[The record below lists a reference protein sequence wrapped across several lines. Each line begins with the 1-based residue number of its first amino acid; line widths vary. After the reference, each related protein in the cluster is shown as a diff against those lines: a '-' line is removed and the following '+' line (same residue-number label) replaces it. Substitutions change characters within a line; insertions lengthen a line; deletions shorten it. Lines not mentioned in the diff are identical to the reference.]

1 MIIVGIISLKMIN
14 VNAESATFYEAEYI
28 DNIYMSKYQYSNN
41 TIYYQKARFFRK
53 SDTQEAA
60 YCIEPFTFFNE
71 NSVYESTL
79 NPYNL
84 SQEQKTRIERIAHF
98 GYGYK
103 NHTDV
108 KWYAITQMMIWETA
122 DPNSGTFFFTDYLNG
137 NKIYPY
143 QDEMNEIN
151 YLVNTYDII
160 PSINNQTYNIVEGQD
175 FYKSSEEIMKFYSS
189 NDNRV
194 NLSYGDIKI
203 SNLSEGEY
211 DFSLYR
217 NDNNYNNPVI
227 FYQSYNSQ
235 NLLKT
240 GNLENKEASFKVIVK
255 KTEIN
260 VTKLDKDTQDTSP
273 QGEAILDGATINVLD
288 LKKNIIRT
296 IEIKDNIGKTT
307 NLPYGTYYLQEIE
320 AGEGYNINNDLYEV
334 NITTDNPK
342 PQINIYNKVIE
353 KKVTISKKY
362 GEDDNLNP
370 EKNIDFEIYDI
381 NNKLIKTVSTNDE
394 GIVSFN
400 LPYGKYKIVQKNS
413 TNGYKK
419 VDPFTITVDK
429 DDEETIELK
438 DYKIPVP
445 NTHTT
450 KRINIIYIIITLLLL

>member
-14 VNAESATFYEAEYI
+14 VSAESATFYEAEYI

-211 DFSLYR
+211 DFTLYR

>member
-71 NSVYESTL
+71 NSIYESTL

-211 DFSLYR
+211 DFTLYR

-320 AGEGYNINNDLYEV
+320 AGEGYNKNNDLYEV

>member
-71 NSVYESTL
+71 NNVYESTL

-211 DFSLYR
+211 DFTLYR

>member
-14 VNAESATFYEAEYI
+14 VSAESATFYEAEYI

-211 DFSLYR
+211 DFTLYR

-353 KKVTISKKY
+353 KKITISKKY

>member
-1 MIIVGIISLKMIN
+1 
-14 VNAESATFYEAEYI
+14 
-28 DNIYMSKYQYSNN
+28 MSKYQYSNN

-211 DFSLYR
+211 DFTLYR

>member
-211 DFSLYR
+211 DFTLYR

>member
-211 DFSLYR
+211 DFTLYR

-320 AGEGYNINNDLYEV
+320 AGEGYNKNNDLYEV

>member
-1 MIIVGIISLKMIN
+1 MIIVSIISFKVLN

-53 SDTQEAA
+53 SDTGEAA

-71 NSVYESTL
+71 NSTYESTL

-84 SQEQKTRIERIAHF
+84 SQEQKMRIERIAHF

-103 NHTDV
+103 NHTDA

-122 DPNSGTFFFTDYLNG
+122 DPNSGTFYFTDYLNG

-143 QDEMNEIN
+143 QDEINEIN
-151 YLVNTYDII
+151 YLVNTYDVI
-160 PSINNQTYNIVEGQD
+160 PSIDNQTFNIVEGQS
-175 FYKSSEEIMKFYSS
+175 FYKSSEEIMKFYSC
-189 NDNRV
+189 NDKRV
-194 NLSYGDIKI
+194 NLAYGDIKI
-203 SNLSEGEY
+203 SNLPEGEY
-211 DFSLYR
+211 NFTLFR
-217 NDNNYNNPVI
+217 NDNNYNSPVI
-227 FYQSYNSQ
+227 FYQSCNSQ
-235 NLLKT
+235 NLSKT

-260 VTKLDKDTQDTSP
+260 VTKLDKDTQETSP
-273 QGEAILDGATINVLD
+273 QGEAVLDGVTLNVLD
-288 LKKNIIRT
+288 LKKNIVRT

-307 NLPYGTYYLQEIE
+307 NLPYGTYYLEEIK
-320 AGEGYNINNDLYEV
+320 AGEGYNIDKELYEV
-334 NITTDNPK
+334 NITIDNPK

-353 KKVTISKKY
+353 KKITIIKKY
-362 GEDDNLNP
+362 GDDDDLNP
-370 EKNIDFEIYDI
+370 EKNIDFEIFDI
-381 NNKLIKTVSTNDE
+381 NNKLVKTVSTNNE
-394 GIVSFN
+394 GIVVFN
-400 LPYGKYKIVQKNS
+400 LPYGKYKIIQKNS

-419 VDPFTITVDK
+419 VDPFTINVDK
-429 DDEETIELK
+429 DDEEIIELK

-450 KRINIIYIIITLLLL
+450 KKINIIYIIIALLLL